1 MKLPVRNNMPLMGL
15 TGVVLI
21 PLLATGYLEHWTW
34 IVLCV
39 FLIVTGIGQQQS
51 N

>member
-1 MKLPVRNNMPLMGL
+1 MPLMGV
-15 TGVVLI
+15 TGVMLI
-21 PLLATGYLEHWTW
+21 PLIAMGYLEGWAW